1 MRIAILAAALLGA
14 VACTM
19 QTVPAPGTYIAAKHP
34 SAIWVE
40 TKYPTVRVEHPEVI
54 GDSIT
59 GVRDGRPFSV
69 ALSDVAGVTVR
80 QIDWPLTD
88 GLLATGGM
96 VIAVAA
102 ALGQSPRHPSYPLGI
117 CQQYPSIVLGCP
129 GYLIDLHGRTSP

>member
-1 MRIAILAAALLGA
+1 MRIAILAAALLAA

-19 QTVPAPGTYIAAKHP
+19 QTDVPAPSTYIAAQHP

-40 TKYPTVRVEHPEVI
+40 TKYPTVRLEHPELI

-80 QIDWPLTD
+80 QINWPVTD
-88 GLLATGGM
+88 ALLATGGLAI
-96 VIAVAA
+96 VLAVALEHHNPA
-102 ALGQSPRHPSYPLGI
+102 PCYAIPCAQTVPGQNT
-117 CQQYPSIVLGCP
+117 CGC
-129 GYLIDLHGRTSP
+129 

>member
-19 QTVPAPGTYIAAKHP
+19 QTDVLGPSTYIAAKHP

-40 TKYPTVRVEHPEVI
+40 TKYPTVRLEHPEVI

-80 QIDWPLTD
+80 QIDWPVTD
-88 GLLATGGM
+88 ALLATGG
-96 VIAVAA
+96 
-102 ALGQSPRHPSYPLGI
+102 
-117 CQQYPSIVLGCP
+117 IVLAVVLVPHNNSTHSCAIPCVETVPGKNTCGGC
-129 GYLIDLHGRTSP
+129 